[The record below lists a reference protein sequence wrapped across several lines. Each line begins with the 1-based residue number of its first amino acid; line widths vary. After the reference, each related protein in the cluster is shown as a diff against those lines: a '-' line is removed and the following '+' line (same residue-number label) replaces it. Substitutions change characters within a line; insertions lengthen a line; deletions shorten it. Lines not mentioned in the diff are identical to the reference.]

1 MQEELVVLI
10 RELARLL
17 HIYSKDP
24 DREGVKAAIQ
34 ELTVRLEK
42 IAIPLSSSVAKD
54 AASLKDLAKAYLE
67 NPSKEFKDS
76 VSEKILRLTSETREM

>member
-1 MQEELVVLI
+1 MQEELVMLI

-24 DREGVKAAIQ
+24 DREGLKSAIQ
-34 ELTVRLEK
+34 ELTIRLEK
-42 IAIPLSSSVAKD
+42 IAKPLSNSLAKD
-54 AASLKDLAKAYLE
+54 AAGLKDLAKAFLE
-67 NPSKEFKDS
+67 NPSKEFSQD